1 MIWFPRWSV
10 FIGTRIAIAVHTV
23 IVPTIS
29 TRILTTIHTTRS
41 SVGSSWV
48 RGRHTATAGIATF
61 GRACPLFT
69 IAMCPV
75 STPCVLLTHYSSLL
89 LWFHWRSRGGL
100 CHFSLCQCL
109 LLRIWL
115 WILQAKR
122 NSLGISIFKWFS
134 KKQPLFLLSKNP
146 PNNVWIYTRKKGEG
160 KTQKY
165 ILFHYYIILSNI
177 FQKIRHV
184 NFLLYIFLKHNGSGE
199 SFIKWNY
206 YIRKKSNTYIVS
218 APLNKVQVQDRKSK
232 WTLHQPSYPFP
243 QKTNWNKY

>member
-1 MIWFPRWSV
+1 MIWFPGWSV
-10 FIGTRIAIAVHTV
+10 VIVTRIAIAVHTV

-69 IAMCPV
+69 IAMCSV

-122 NSLGISIFKWFS
+122 NSLGISIFPPWFS
-134 KKQPLFLLSKNP
+134 KKQPLILLSKKTP
-146 PNNVWIYTRKKGEG
+146 IMFGYTQGKGERG
-160 KTQKY
+160 KLKS
-165 ILFHYYIILSNI
+165 IFCFIIKLSFHIYSKKLGMLI
-177 FQKIRHV
+177 FCCIY
-184 NFLLYIFLKHNGSGE
+184 F
-199 SFIKWNY
+199 
-206 YIRKKSNTYIVS
+206 
-218 APLNKVQVQDRKSK
+218 
-232 WTLHQPSYPFP
+232 
-243 QKTNWNKY
+243 